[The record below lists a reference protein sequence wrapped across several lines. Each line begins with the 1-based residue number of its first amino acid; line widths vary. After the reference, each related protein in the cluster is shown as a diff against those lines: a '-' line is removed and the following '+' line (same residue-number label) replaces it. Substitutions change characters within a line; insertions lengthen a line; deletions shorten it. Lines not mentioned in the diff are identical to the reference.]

1 MKRGFTL
8 IELLVV
14 IGIMGLLGTVSVGGY
29 RAMQRGMEERGVIQN
44 VNAFVRTAFERAQI
58 DRLPT
63 AIYMWNETLREE
75 SSERDETVIVVGH
88 AVAVRQ
94 LGRLS
99 NKIGQKLVDEFGD
112 LDQLFPTGAEVAEAG
127 EEEDSNKGASGVAA
141 SRGNEMYL
149 YCLDGVANGTRP
161 YRSVVSAKVVPHT
174 ISEIF
179 MQLGNPPTDNVSNGK
194 IGAWAF
200 QLLEAGGATWK
211 VGSAYG
217 VEFAELTLPK
227 NFIFGKQYS
236 QSLGNPVEG
245 EDSRVYRVGVSTGN
259 GVVGVNVQNI
269 DVYSL
274 RPGPTGKLEAQKVGT
289 SDSPMNAL

>member
-29 RAMQRGMEERGVIQN
+29 RAMQRGMEERGVMQN

-63 AIYMWNETLREE
+63 VIYMWNETLREE
-75 SSERDETVIVVGH
+75 SSERDETAVAVGH

-99 NKIGQKLVDEFGD
+99 NKVGQKLVDEFGD
-112 LDQLFPTGAEVAEAG
+112 LNQLFPTGTEEASS
-127 EEEDSNKGASGVAA
+127 EEEDFGKGASGVAA

-161 YRSVVSAKVVPHT
+161 YRSVVSAKVVPYT

-179 MQLGNPPTDNVSNGK
+179 MKLGNPPTDNVANGK

-200 QLLEAGGATWK
+200 ELLEGGGATWK
-211 VGSAYG
+211 IGSAYG

-236 QSLGNPVEG
+236 QSLSNPVDG
-245 EDSRVYRVGVSTGN
+245 EDSLVYRVGISTGN

-274 RPGPTGKLEAQKVGT
+274 RPGPTGKIEAQKVGT